1 MHIVSVNDQ
10 ALTLFIC
17 RRKFIQNKLTAT
29 NQKISGPSVTTNAG
43 HEFCWTTCHN
53 QIADP
58 NSAPKQNECAKCH
71 RVENIRAGQ

>member
-1 MHIVSVNDQ
+1 MFENNGSRLSISSDSYC
-10 ALTLFIC
+10 AGS
-17 RRKFIQNKLTAT
+17 K
-29 NQKISGPSVTTNAG
+29 KISGPSVTTNAG

-58 NSAPKQNECAKCH
+58 NSAPKENECAKCH